1 MNIEE
6 RTRLIKA
13 YLDYLETNSPKL
25 EWSFEKLFDLQRNGD
40 WEVLWQVTVEMI
52 QYVPNDNPFL
62 LAKVAAGPL
71 EDLLRAKGDSF
82 FARVESL
89 ARQDANFR
97 LALTGVWGLEQDQPN
112 LWKRLLPM
120 LKSVPV
126 PL

>member
-52 QYVPNDNPFL
+52 QHVPNGNPFL

-82 FARVESL
+82 FGRVESL

-97 LALTGVWGLEQDQPN
+97 LALTGVWGLKQDQPN

-120 LKSVPV
+120 LKSVPI